1 LNFSDAR
8 GRKLGQS
15 LSVSVPCIGQVL
27 PPKTDARV
35 FFQQE
40 REEALERELS
50 SKAAGGGIAAA
61 ALNKRAIGGEIVAA
75 IREADGASEHSVPD
89 ELAGLSEAER
99 KRAELRRALSQ
110 RIKEDLSA
118 MA

>member
-1 LNFSDAR
+1 MHAEQAWKGAQDREKFQH
-8 GRKLGQS
+8 GF
-15 LSVSVPCIGQVL
+15 QVW
-27 PPKTDARV
+27 
-35 FFQQE
+35 FFPTLFLQE